1 MDYRVARRFIKRPLE
16 IEAFRYGFE
25 VMPDWVG
32 CPDIQLVDS
41 IRESYALIRTP
52 SGTIRA
58 NEGDYILKGF
68 RGEFYIYAKEEFEL
82 SYDEV
87 K

>member
-1 MDYRVARRFIKRPLE
+1 MTRQFIKRPVA

-25 VMPDWVG
+25 DFPSWVA

-58 NEGDYILKGF
+58 NEGDYILKSGHSS
-68 RGEFYIYAKEEFEL
+68 FYIYAKEEFEAT
-82 SYDEV
+82 YDEV
-87 K
+87 KK